1 MAVGW
6 LARSK
11 RQKRKMP
18 FPSDM
23 DDTSFNDDWIKKP
36 ESAHPVLCV
45 ARDDGILLVIGDVQ
59 SMMKLTPKEQV
70 SLGVDIIEKALRRRD
85 EE

>member
-1 MAVGW
+1 
-6 LARSK
+6 
-11 RQKRKMP
+11 MP

>member
-1 MAVGW
+1 MT
-6 LARSK
+6 
-11 RQKRKMP
+11 